1 MADQELKKDP
11 KLAAELADEE
21 HDHTGGGRFNRRLLM
36 TFSVFAVV
44 VGIAAVEG
52 IRSAGVKATSVATPQ
67 PADDGA
73 DAARDKAEVEEL
85 AAGGRRPQAAPS
97 PALPATVMT
106 IPSRQVQVEHRPK
119 APGRYA
125 QWAEDKYMRALE
137 APQMVGAFHG
147 GGTLEIGSARAG
159 QGGAVSS
166 TSGAASSSDPNV
178 TLHPPASPYTVMTGS
193 VIPAV
198 MVSGINSDLPG
209 PILAQVSQSVFDS
222 ASGKTLLIPQ
232 GSRLVGVYRNAS
244 SYGQQRVQIAFQ
256 RLIFPDTSS
265 MDLPQMPGGDQGG
278 YAGFTDQV
286 NNHYLATFG
295 TAALTSLIS
304 AGQMVGQMAAFG
316 GGGTYGSLGYYQ
328 PNQWAMAGETAGSAG
343 SAQLGGLGQ
352 QMLGQGMNRPP
363 TIEVRPGYEFN
374 VMVTED
380 LVFPGPY
387 KG

>member
-1 MADQELKKDP
+1 MADQEIERDP

-21 HDHTGGGRFNRRLLM
+21 HDHAGGGRFNRRLLISV
-36 TFSVFAVV
+36 SVFAVV

-52 IRSAGVKATSVATPQ
+52 IRSAGMKATSVAAQQ

-73 DAARDKAEVEEL
+73 DSARDKAEVEEL

-97 PALPATVMT
+97 PAVPATVMT
-106 IPSRQVQVEHRPK
+106 MPSRQVQVEHRPK

-147 GGTLEIGSARAG
+147 GGTLEIGSARSG
-159 QGGAVSS
+159 QGGAANSIS
-166 TSGAASSSDPNV
+166 ASSSDPNV
-178 TLHPPASPYTVMTGS
+178 TLHRPASPYTVMTGS
-193 VIPAV
+193 IIPAV

-209 PILAQVSQSVFDS
+209 PILAQVSENVFDS
-222 ASGKTLLIPQ
+222 ANEKTLLIPQ

-265 MDLPQMPGGDQGG
+265 MDLPQMPGSDQGG

-295 TAALTSLIS
+295 TAAL
-304 AGQMVGQMAAFG
+304 
-316 GGGTYGSLGYYQ
+316 
-328 PNQWAMAGETAGSAG
+328 
-343 SAQLGGLGQ
+343 
-352 QMLGQGMNRPP
+352 
-363 TIEVRPGYEFN
+363 
-374 VMVTED
+374 
-380 LVFPGPY
+380 
-387 KG
+387 